1 MKEIMKKYST
11 TFFKSMETWP
21 TEIKEDIYKL
31 YAYLRLCDEIV
42 EGEDT
47 YDTETK
53 TIVTEQFNEIIN
65 KYEIEQAWV
74 DEFHHAMMT
83 DLRKREHSVT
93 SMLEYCKGASESV
106 GLMMAR
112 ILGCPP
118 EADEHAKAL
127 GRAYQIIN
135 FIRDY
140 DEDVAKG
147 YHYISERHELYLKMF
162 YEELDKG
169 MEGIKYIPEHLQGA
183 IISSSINFMEVA
195 DECEANLL

>member
-42 EGEDT
+42 EGED
-47 YDTETK
+47 YFNTEIK
-53 TIVTEQFNEIIN
+53 IKVTEQFNEVVD
-65 KYEIEQAWV
+65 KYEIEQEWV

-83 DLRKREHSVT
+83 DLRKKEHSIT
-93 SMLEYCKGASESV
+93 AMLEYCKGSSESV

-169 MEGIKYIPEHLQGA
+169 MEGLRYIPDHLKEPIVSA
-183 IISSSINFMEVA
+183 SAMFLEVA
-195 DECEANLL
+195 DDVEKYL